1 MPGCGFPVSGYSYIT
16 IRGGTREEIVAIAT
30 TPGANVL
37 QAERDL

>member
-1 MPGCGFPVSGYSYIT
+1 MPGCGFPVSGYSYIA

-30 TPGANVL
+30 ALGVSVL